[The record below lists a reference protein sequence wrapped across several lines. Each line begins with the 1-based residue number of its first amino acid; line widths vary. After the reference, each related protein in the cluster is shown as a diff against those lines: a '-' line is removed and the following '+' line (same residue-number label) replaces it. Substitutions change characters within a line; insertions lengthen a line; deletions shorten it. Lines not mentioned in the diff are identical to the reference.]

1 MQVGIFILSIKMS
14 QEIAPV
20 VEIPKIVRC
29 SKNEYLLQY
38 ILRKW
43 KISESDKYTMQKR
56 EIEDADV
63 SISLVQLD
71 DSV

>member
-1 MQVGIFILSIKMS
+1 MS

-43 KISESDKYTMQKR
+43 KISESDKYTM
-56 EIEDADV
+56 
-63 SISLVQLD
+63 
-71 DSV
+71 